1 LSFFIEKSFI
11 FVQSLLYL
19 SGNGLIPHSIFKL
32 SFEKPTEDIKMTG
45 LELIQL
51 LQNDV
56 DVQEAVTVLL
66 RDRFLELLETD
77 MELRAAAVAVIQ
89 EDMSFDLDCS
99 SQYDYYSSGYCIS
112 LSVNGQT
119 VSSTSF
125 SVD

>member
-1 LSFFIEKSFI
+1 
-11 FVQSLLYL
+11 
-19 SGNGLIPHSIFKL
+19 
-32 SFEKPTEDIKMTG
+32 MTG

-89 EDMSFDLDCS
+89 DDMSFDLDCS